1 MFNLEIKGF
10 ESKNEVEEFIKWYEG
25 QGEQDASIYFEESK
39 MIGRIDRDFM
49 SVDCSKTYPIEFN
62 GNTGVMYIK

>member
-25 QGEQDASIYFEESK
+25 QGEQDACIWFSCRKQEGK
-39 MIGRIDRDFM
+39 IDRDFM
-49 SVDCSKTYPIEFN
+49 PVDCSKTYPIEFN